1 MFDEEKLAAKAVEGG
16 LHAVNGGKHH
26 QDDAPATLANSEQ
39 YSEAMV
45 DTIFADTLSRGM
57 QNAITSQQNAQ
68 MASSTSITSAC
79 GRILNAHAAA
89 KKTKPTPESKTQEDK
104 KGRTLQSD
112 ADSKS
117 PRSEPV
123 SAIKADVTSIYKAA
137 SGDSVSSDLDA
148 NQSTAD
154 KPAISANPED
164 RHSTKISANKHK
176 VEELDKAKLASGL
189 IFALSLGIMA
199 TTGVLY
205 FIS

>member
-26 QDDAPATLANSEQ
+26 QDDVPATLANSEQ

-89 KKTKPTPESKTQEDK
+89 KKNNPTPENKAQEGKKNRTAQSGANSKA
-104 KGRTLQSD
+104 LL
-112 ADSKS
+112 
-117 PRSEPV
+117 SEPM
-123 SAIKADVTSIYKAA
+123 SAMKADVTPIHKAA
-137 SGDSVSSDLDA
+137 TGH
-148 NQSTAD
+148 
-154 KPAISANPED
+154 PHFE
-164 RHSTKISANKHK
+164 HS
-176 VEELDKAKLASGL
+176 ASG
-189 IFALSLGIMA
+189 AQRPM
-199 TTGVLY
+199 T
-205 FIS
+205 